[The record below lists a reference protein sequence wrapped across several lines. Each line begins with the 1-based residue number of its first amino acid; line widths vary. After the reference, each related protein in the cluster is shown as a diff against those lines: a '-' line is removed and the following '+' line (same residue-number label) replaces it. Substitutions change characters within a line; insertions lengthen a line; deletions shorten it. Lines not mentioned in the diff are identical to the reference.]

1 MPVITIGRQFGAGG
15 TTVGEMLSRELHA
28 DLLESRIIDE
38 VAHRLQLPK
47 EEVEAEDEQPG
58 SLLARLLV
66 ALGSAGTEPLIPP
79 EATAWNPPNADA
91 TFDTRKAV
99 LQITQHVIQEAAR
112 AGDVVIVGRGGAY
125 ILRDFPGALHVFLR
139 ADTEIRSKTIMARF
153 NLATEE
159 EARRRIKLND
169 ENWTA
174 YIRQVYGHDR
184 NLPAHYDL
192 VLDTG
197 RLGYDSTV
205 DAVIGALKRRRAGSG
220 RLSN

>member
-15 TTVGEMLSRELHA
+15 STVGHMLAAELKI
-28 DLLESRIIDE
+28 DVLESQIIDH
-38 VAHRLQLPK
+38 VAHRLRLPK

-66 ALGSAGTEPLIPP
+66 ALGSASTEPLIPP
-79 EATAWNPPNADA
+79 EAAAWNPPNADP

-112 AGDVVIVGRGGAY
+112 EGDCVIIGRGGAY
-125 ILRDFPGALHVFLR
+125 ILGDHPGVLHVFLR
-139 ADTEIRSKTIMARF
+139 AAEAVRVKTIMQRF
-153 NLATEE
+153 NIASEE
-159 EARRRIKLND
+159 EARKRLKLTD

-174 YIRQVYGHDR
+174 YIKQVYGHDR
-184 NLPAHYDL
+184 YHPAHYDM

-197 RLGYDSTV
+197 RLGYEAAV
-205 DAVIGALKRRRAGSG
+205 DAIIAALKSRKPVT
-220 RLSN
+220 

>member
-15 TTVGEMLSRELHA
+15 TTVGEMLARRLKI

-58 SLLARLLV
+58 SLLGRLLV
-66 ALGSAGTEPLIPP
+66 ALGSASTEPMIPP
-79 EATAWNPPNADA
+79 EATAWTPPNSDP

-112 AGDVVIVGRGGAY
+112 AGNVVIVGRGGGY

-139 ADTEIRSKTIMARF
+139 AATAARVKTVMARF
-153 NLATEE
+153 KIASED
-159 EARRRIKLND
+159 EARKRIKSTD
-169 ENWTA
+169 ENWTS
-174 YIRQVYGHDR
+174 YIKQVYGHDR
-184 NLPAHYDL
+184 NLPAHYDM

-197 RLGYDSTV
+197 TLGYETTV
-205 DAVIGALKRRRAGSG
+205 DVIVAALEHRHS
-220 RLSN
+220 LV